1 MGQPEITVDAI
12 QLSALLEV
20 TKSLQW
26 LSEIIEDSDNATA
39 KRVTESARLVLQHV
53 VLSEQQKNL
62 TDHGRQLSL
71 VL

>member
-1 MGQPEITVDAI
+1 MDQI
-12 QLSALLEV
+12 QLNALLEV

-53 VLSEQQKNL
+53 VLHETQKNL
-62 TDHGRQLSL
+62 TDHGRQLTL
-71 VL
+71 GL